1 MFNVFDTS
9 ERDPPYA
16 TRADPPVIIIIII
29 IIIRII
35 FCSLLTDVP
44 DATVYIIKLSLQE
57 TRLSRCSMIGRYH
70 TTALYSLGFCYH

>member
-16 TRADPPVIIIIII
+16 TRADPPEIIIIII
-29 IIIRII
+29 IIWII

-44 DATVYIIKLSLQE
+44 DATVYVIL
-57 TRLSRCSMIGRYH
+57 
-70 TTALYSLGFCYH
+70 